1 MTKGKTKFTI
11 GFIIF
16 MILIFLC
23 DSALAKKVI
32 GYIPPPYYLRL
43 LISFFTL
50 APIGFI
56 IGGLSYYSVRYF
68 DQENCIKNKK
78 LFLMTLI
85 GLILI
90 GAITGALDGLN
101 DECWNPAM
109 IGSISLSL
117 IIPAA
122 SLILHRM
129 FKLLPRII
137 ISIVAIIPSL
147 FVIEVVVYFYQNYTY
162 FELGWPTAW

>member
-1 MTKGKTKFTI
+1 MTKGKTTFAI

-16 MILIFLC
+16 MTLIFLC
-23 DSALAKKVI
+23 DLAAAKRVI
-32 GYIPPPYYLRL
+32 GYTPPPYYLRF

-50 APIGFI
+50 APVGFI
-56 IGGLSYYSVRYF
+56 TGGLSYYAVRYF

-78 LFLMTLI
+78 LFLITLI
-85 GLILI
+85 GLILM

-122 SLILHRM
+122 LLILHGR
-129 FKLLPRII
+129 FKFLPHII
-137 ISIVAIIPSL
+137 ISIVAFIPSL
-147 FVIEVVVYFYQNYTY
+147 FVIEVVAYFYQNYTY